1 MHARDQFMLA
11 TTVLSFVFESEN
23 IISFLVV
30 AIQDLVI

>member
-1 MHARDQFMLA
+1 MLA

-30 AIQDLVI
+30 AIRDLVI